1 MPEGKHVKPLQIPI
15 EHKTLANG
23 LRVVV
28 APDST
33 APVVTVGVYYKIG
46 FRLEPRGRSG
56 FAHLFEHMMF
66 QGSENAPKMQHIK
79 LVNSSGGVLNGS
91 TMHDV
96 TNYFEAVPSN
106 ALERVLWLEADRMRA
121 LKVDE
126 ENLRNQRDVV
136 KEEVRV
142 NVMNQPYGGFPWLDM
157 PPVAFRN
164 WANAHNFYGDFAD
177 LDAASL
183 ADVQTFFR
191 TYYIPNNA
199 VLLIL
204 GDVNFTDGFALAEK
218 YFGNIPAGQPPKFA
232 DAAEPK
238 QTEERRGEVVEQFGT
253 LPAMAIGYL
262 MPQRRTA
269 EWCAMALLDQ
279 VLHGGRAGRVYRDLV
294 LEKQLAVEADG
305 GVDDL
310 FGYDGPTQ
318 MTTRIF
324 HKPEVSSEETLGA
337 FDQIIREIQEKG
349 ITANELAQIKVK
361 WCSDYFAT
369 LEGGR
374 GGHMPKFGLMHLL
387 ACFTLFDG
395 EAQLVNTIL
404 DGFLAVTTEQVQE
417 AARSFLQPQNRA
429 IVFRKPNAKP
439 AEVAA

>member
-1 MPEGKHVKPLQIPI
+1 MKPLQIPI
-15 EHKTLANG
+15 EHKTFTNG

-46 FRLEPRGRSG
+46 FRLEPLGRSG

-91 TMHDV
+91 TMYDV

-106 ALERVLWLEADRMRA
+106 ALERMLWLEADRMRA
-121 LKVDE
+121 LKVDD

-191 TYYIPNNA
+191 TYYLPNNA

-204 GDVNFTDGFALAEK
+204 GDVNVADGFSLAEK
-218 YFGNIPAGQPPKFA
+218 YFGSIPAGAPPQFA
-232 DAAEPK
+232 DPTEP
-238 QTEERRGEVVEQFGT
+238 QQVEERRGHVVEKFGT
-253 LPAMAIGYL
+253 LPAMAVGYV
-262 MPQRRTA
+262 MPPRRTPDC
-269 EWCAMALLDQ
+269 CAMALLDQ
-279 VLHGGRAGRVYRDLV
+279 ALHGGRAGRVYRELV
-294 LEKQLAVEADG
+294 LEKQIAVEADG
-305 GVDDL
+305 GVDDI
-310 FGYDGPTQ
+310 FGYDGPSQ

-324 HKPEVSSEETLGA
+324 HKPEISSEDTLAA
-337 FDQIIREIQEKG
+337 FDEIVRIMQEKG
-349 ITANELAQIKVK
+349 ISDSELDQLKIK
-361 WCSDYFAT
+361 WRSDYFAT

-374 GGHMPKFGLMHLL
+374 GGHMPKYGLMHLL

-395 EAQLVNTIL
+395 DPQLVNTIL
-404 DGFLAVTTEQVQE
+404 DGFMAVTKEQVQDG
-417 AARSFLQPQNRA
+417 ARKYLQPQNRA
-429 IVFRKPNAKP
+429 IVFRKPIAKS
-439 AEVAA
+439 EQEAA

>member
-1 MPEGKHVKPLQIPI
+1 VKPLQIRL
-15 EHKTLANG
+15 ETATLGNG

-28 APDST
+28 APDAT

-46 FRLEPRGRSG
+46 FRLEPQGRSG

-91 TMHDV
+91 TMYDV
-96 TNYFEAVPSN
+96 TNYYEAVPSN

-121 LKVDE
+121 LKVDD

-183 ADVQTFFR
+183 VDVQKFFR
-191 TYYIPNNA
+191 TYYVPNNA
-199 VLLIL
+199 VLLML
-204 GDVNFTDGFALAEK
+204 GDVEPKEGLALAEK
-218 YFGNIPAGQPPKFA
+218 YFAGIPSGAAPPFA
-232 DAAEPK
+232 DSSESP
-238 QTEERRGEVVEQFGT
+238 QTEERRGNVEEKFGT
-253 LPAMAIGYL
+253 LPAMAIAYVL
-262 MPQRRTA
+262 PKRRSA

-279 VLHGGRAGRVYRDLV
+279 ALHGGRAGRIPRELV
-294 LEKQLAVEADG
+294 LEKQIAVEADG
-305 GVDDL
+305 GIDDL
-310 FGYDGPTQ
+310 FGYNGPAQ
-318 MTTRIF
+318 MTTRIL
-324 HKPEVSSEETLGA
+324 HKPEYTADQTLVA
-337 FDQIIREIQEKG
+337 FDAVIRDVMEKG
-349 ITANELAQIKVK
+349 IGAEELEQIKVK
-361 WCSDYFAT
+361 WRSDYYST

-374 GGHMPKFGLMHLL
+374 GGYMPRYGLMHLL
-387 ACFTLFDG
+387 ACFTLFDN
-395 EAQLVNTIL
+395 EPQLVNTIL
-404 DGFLAVTTEQVQE
+404 DGFLKVKSEDVQ
-417 AARSFLQPQNRA
+417 AAAKKFLQPANRA
-429 IVFRKPNAKP
+429 IVFRTPVAKN
-439 AEVAA
+439 EKEAA

>member
-1 MPEGKHVKPLQIPI
+1 MKPLQTAI
-15 EHKTLANG
+15 EHKTFANG

-91 TMHDV
+91 TMYDV

-106 ALERVLWLEADRMRA
+106 ALERMLWLEADRMRA
-121 LKVDE
+121 LKVDD

-191 TYYIPNNA
+191 TYYVPNNA

-204 GDVNFTDGFALAEK
+204 GDVNVADGFSLAEK
-218 YFGNIPAGQPPKFA
+218 YFGSIPAGPPPQFA
-232 DAAEPK
+232 DPSEP
-238 QTEERRGEVVEQFGT
+238 QQVEERRGHVVEKFGT
-253 LPAMAIGYL
+253 LPAMAVGYV
-262 MPQRRTA
+262 MPPRRTPD
-269 EWCAMALLDQ
+269 WCAMALLDQ
-279 VLHGGRAGRVYRDLV
+279 ALHGGRAGRVYRELV
-294 LEKQLAVEADG
+294 FEKQIAVEADG
-305 GVDDL
+305 GVDDI
-310 FGYDGPTQ
+310 FGYDGPSQ

-324 HKPEVSSEETLGA
+324 HKPEISSEDTLAA
-337 FDQIIREIQEKG
+337 FDEIVRIMQEKG
-349 ITANELAQIKVK
+349 ISDSELDQLKIK
-361 WCSDYFAT
+361 WRSDYFAT

-374 GGHMPKFGLMHLL
+374 GGHMPKYGLMHLL

-395 EAQLVNTIL
+395 DPQLVNTIL
-404 DGFLAVTTEQVQE
+404 DGFLAVTKEQVQD
-417 AARSFLQPQNRA
+417 AAHKYLQPQNRA
-429 IVFRKPNAKP
+429 IVFRKPIAKS
-439 AEVAA
+439 EQEAA

>member
-1 MPEGKHVKPLQIPI
+1 
-15 EHKTLANG
+15 
-23 LRVVV
+23 
-28 APDST
+28 
-33 APVVTVGVYYKIG
+33 VGVYYKIG

-91 TMHDV
+91 TMYDV

-106 ALERVLWLEADRMRA
+106 ALERMLWLEADRMRA
-121 LKVDE
+121 LKVDD

-191 TYYIPNNA
+191 TYYLPNNA

-204 GDVNFTDGFALAEK
+204 GDVNVADGFSLAEK
-218 YFGNIPAGQPPKFA
+218 YFGSIPAGLPPQFA
-232 DAAEPK
+232 DPTEP
-238 QTEERRGEVVEQFGT
+238 QQVEERRGHVVEKFGT
-253 LPAMAIGYL
+253 LPAMAVGYV
-262 MPQRRTA
+262 MPPRRTPD
-269 EWCAMALLDQ
+269 WCAMALLDQ
-279 VLHGGRAGRVYRDLV
+279 ALHGGRAGRVYRELV
-294 LEKQLAVEADG
+294 LEKQIAVEADG
-305 GVDDL
+305 GVDDI
-310 FGYDGPTQ
+310 FGYDGPSQ

-324 HKPEVSSEETLGA
+324 HKPEISSEDTLAA
-337 FDQIIREIQEKG
+337 FDQIVRIMQENG
-349 ITANELAQIKVK
+349 ISDFELDQLKVK
-361 WCSDYFAT
+361 WRSDYFAT

-374 GGHMPKFGLMHLL
+374 GGHMPKYGLMHLL

-395 EAQLVNTIL
+395 DPQLVNTIL
-404 DGFLAVTTEQVQE
+404 DGFLAVTKEQVQD
-417 AARSFLQPQNRA
+417 AARKYLQPRNRA
-429 IVFRKPNAKP
+429 IVFRKPIAKS
-439 AEVAA
+439 EQEAA

>member
-1 MPEGKHVKPLQIPI
+1 VKPLQIPI

-23 LRVVV
+23 LHVVV

-46 FRLEPRGRSG
+46 FRLEPQGRSG

-91 TMHDV
+91 TMYDF

-106 ALERVLWLEADRMRA
+106 ALERMLWLEADRMRA
-121 LKVDE
+121 LKVDD

-204 GDVNFTDGFALAEK
+204 GDVNLADGFALAEK
-218 YFGNIPAGQPPKFA
+218 HFGNIPAGPPPKFA
-232 DAAEPK
+232 DPAEPR
-238 QTEERRGEVVEQFGT
+238 QIEERRGDVVEKFGT
-253 LPAMAIGYL
+253 LPAMAIGYVL
-262 MPQRRTA
+262 PPRRTP

-279 VLHGGRAGRVYRDLV
+279 ALHGGRAGRVYRELV
-294 LEKQLAVEADG
+294 LEKQLAVDADG
-305 GVDDL
+305 GIDDV
-310 FGYDGPTQ
+310 FVYDGPTQ
-318 MTTRIF
+318 LTTRIF
-324 HKPEVSSEETLGA
+324 HKPEISSAETLAA
-337 FDQIIREIQEKG
+337 FDAIVREVQETG
-349 ITANELAQIKVK
+349 ISDSELEQLKVK
-361 WCSDYFAT
+361 FRSDYFAT
-369 LEGGR
+369 LESGR
-374 GGHMPKFGLMHLL
+374 GGSMPKFGLMHLL
-387 ACFTLFDG
+387 AGFTLLDG
-395 EAQLVNTIL
+395 DPKLVNTIL
-404 DGFLAVTTEQVQE
+404 NGFLAVSKEQVLG
-417 AARSFLQPQNRA
+417 AARKFLQPQNRA
-429 IVFRKPNAKP
+429 IVFRKP
-439 AEVAA
+439 AAGSAQEAA

>member
-1 MPEGKHVKPLQIPI
+1 MKPLQIPI

-46 FRLEPRGRSG
+46 FRLEPHGRSG

-91 TMHDV
+91 TMYDV

-106 ALERVLWLEADRMRA
+106 ALERILWLEADRMRA
-121 LKVDE
+121 LKVDD

-218 YFGNIPAGQPPKFA
+218 YFGNIPTGAPPKFA
-232 DAAEPK
+232 DPTEPK
-238 QTEERRGEVVEQFGT
+238 QTAERRGEVVEKFGT
-253 LPAMAIGYL
+253 LPAMAIGYV
-262 MPQRRTA
+262 MPQRRTP

-279 VLHGGRAGRVYRDLV
+279 ALHGGRAGRVYRELV
-294 LEKQLAVEADG
+294 LEKQLAVDADG
-305 GVDDL
+305 GIDDV
-310 FGYDGPTQ
+310 FVYDGPTQ
-318 MTTRIF
+318 MTTRVF
-324 HKPEVSSEETLGA
+324 HKPEISCEETLAA
-337 FDQIIREIQEKG
+337 FDAIVREVQEKG
-349 ITANELAQIKVK
+349 ITDSELNQLKVK
-361 WCSDYFAT
+361 WRSDYFAT

-374 GGHMPKFGLMHLL
+374 GGSMPKFGLMHLL
-387 ACFTLFDG
+387 AGFTLLDG
-395 EAQLVNTIL
+395 DPRLANTIL
-404 DGFLAVTTEQVQE
+404 DGFLDVTPEQILA
-417 AARSFLQPQNRA
+417 AARKFLQPQNRA
-429 IVFRKPNAKP
+429 IVFRKPPAKSVQ
-439 AEVAA
+439 EAA

>member
-1 MPEGKHVKPLQIPI
+1 VKPLHIPI

-23 LRVVV
+23 LHVVV

-46 FRLEPRGRSG
+46 FRLEPQGRSG

-91 TMHDV
+91 TMYDL

-121 LKVDE
+121 LKVDD

-183 ADVQTFFR
+183 ADVQAFFR

-204 GDVNFTDGFALAEK
+204 GDVNLADGFALAEK
-218 YFGNIPAGQPPKFA
+218 YFGNIPAGPPPKFA
-232 DAAEPK
+232 DPAEPR
-238 QTEERRGEVVEQFGT
+238 QTEERRGDVVEKFGT
-253 LPAMAIGYL
+253 LPAMAIGYVL
-262 MPQRRTA
+262 PARRTP

-279 VLHGGRAGRVYRDLV
+279 ALHGGRAGRVYRELV

-305 GVDDL
+305 GIDDV
-310 FGYDGPTQ
+310 FVYDGPTQ
-318 MTTRIF
+318 LTTRIF
-324 HKPEVSSEETLGA
+324 HKPEISSAETLAA
-337 FDQIIREIQEKG
+337 FDCIVHDVQENG
-349 ITANELAQIKVK
+349 ISDSELEQLKVK
-361 WCSDYFAT
+361 FRSDYFAT
-369 LEGGR
+369 LESGR
-374 GGHMPKFGLMHLL
+374 GGSMPKFGLMHLL
-387 ACFTLFDG
+387 AGFTLLDG
-395 EAQLVNTIL
+395 DPKLVNTIL
-404 DGFLAVTTEQVQE
+404 DGFLSVSKEQVLD
-417 AARSFLQPQNRA
+417 AARKFLQPQNRA
-429 IVFRKPNAKP
+429 IVFRKP
-439 AEVAA
+439 AAGSALEAA

>member
-1 MPEGKHVKPLQIPI
+1 MKPLQIPI
-15 EHKTLANG
+15 EHQTLSNG

-28 APDST
+28 APDSI

-46 FRLEPRGRSG
+46 FRLEPQGRSG

-91 TMHDV
+91 TMYDL

-121 LKVDE
+121 LKVDD

-204 GDVNFTDGFALAEK
+204 GDVNFADGFSLAEK
-218 YFGNIPAGQPPKFA
+218 HFGNIPAGPPPEFA
-232 DAAEPK
+232 DPTEPA
-238 QTEERRGEVVEQFGT
+238 QTEERRGDVVEKFGT
-253 LPAMAIGYL
+253 LPAMAIGYV
-262 MPQRRTA
+262 MPHRRTP

-279 VLHGGRAGRVYRDLV
+279 ALHGGRAGRVYRELV
-294 LEKQLAVEADG
+294 LEKQLAVDADG
-305 GVDDL
+305 GIDDV
-310 FGYDGPTQ
+310 FVYDGPTQ

-324 HKPEVSSEETLGA
+324 HKPEVSSAETLAA
-337 FDQIIREIQEKG
+337 FDSIVREVQDKG
-349 ITANELAQIKVK
+349 ITDSELEQLKVK
-361 WCSDYFAT
+361 FRSDYFAT
-369 LEGGR
+369 LESGR
-374 GGHMPKFGLMHLL
+374 GGSMPKFGLMHLL
-387 ACFTLFDG
+387 AGFTLLDG
-395 EAQLVNTIL
+395 DPKLVNTIL
-404 DGFLAVTTEQVQE
+404 DGFLAVSRQQVLH
-417 AARSFLQPQNRA
+417 AAHKFLQPQNRA
-429 IVFRKPNAKP
+429 IVFRKPASNSAQ
-439 AEVAA
+439 EAA

>member
-1 MPEGKHVKPLQIPI
+1 VKSPQIPLETAI
-15 EHKTLANG
+15 LANG

-28 APDST
+28 APDVS

-46 FRLEPRGRSG
+46 FRLEPQGRSG

-79 LVNSSGGVLNGS
+79 LINSSGGVLNGS
-91 TMHDV
+91 TMYDV
-96 TNYFEAVPSN
+96 TNYYEAVPSN
-106 ALERVLWLEADRMRA
+106 ALERVLWLEGDRMRA
-121 LKVDE
+121 LKVDD

-191 TYYIPNNA
+191 TYYVPNNA
-199 VLLIL
+199 VLLLL
-204 GDVNFTDGFALAEK
+204 GDVDAKEGLALAEK
-218 YFGNIPAGQPPKFA
+218 HFAGIPAGAAPPLA
-232 DAAEPK
+232 DSSEP
-238 QTEERRGEVVEQFGT
+238 QQGEERRGNVEEKFGT
-253 LPAMAIGYL
+253 LAALAIGYVL
-262 MPQRRTA
+262 PKRRSA
-269 EWCAMALLDQ
+269 EWYTMALLDQ
-279 VLHGGRAGRVYRDLV
+279 ALHGGRAGRVHRELV
-294 LEKQLAVEADG
+294 LEKQIAVEADG

-310 FGYDGPTQ
+310 FGYNGPAQ
-318 MTTRIF
+318 MTTRIL
-324 HKPEVSSEETLGA
+324 HKPQYTGEQTLAA
-337 FDQIIREIQEKG
+337 FDAVIREVKEKG
-349 ITANELAQIKVK
+349 IGADELEQIKVK
-361 WCSDYFAT
+361 WRSDYYST

-374 GGHMPKFGLMHLL
+374 GGYMPRYGLMHLL

-395 EAQLVNTIL
+395 EPQLVNTIL
-404 DGFLAVTTEQVQE
+404 NGFLNVTKEDVQ
-417 AARSFLQPQNRA
+417 AAADKFLQPRNRA
-429 IVFRKPNAKP
+429 IVFRTPVAKN
-439 AEVAA
+439 EKEAA

>member
-1 MPEGKHVKPLQIPI
+1 VKPLQIPI
-15 EHKTLANG
+15 EHQTLSNG

-28 APDST
+28 APDSI

-46 FRLEPRGRSG
+46 FRLEPQGRSG

-91 TMHDV
+91 TMYDL

-121 LKVDE
+121 LKVDD

-204 GDVNFTDGFALAEK
+204 GDVNFADGFALAEK
-218 YFGNIPAGQPPKFA
+218 HFGNIPAGPPPKFA
-232 DAAEPK
+232 DPTEPA
-238 QTEERRGEVVEQFGT
+238 QTEERRGDVVEKFGT
-253 LPAMAIGYL
+253 LPAMAIGYV
-262 MPQRRTA
+262 MPPRRTP

-279 VLHGGRAGRVYRDLV
+279 ALHGGRAGRVYRELV
-294 LEKQLAVEADG
+294 LEKQLAVDADG
-305 GVDDL
+305 GIDDV
-310 FGYDGPTQ
+310 FVYDGPTQ

-324 HKPEVSSEETLGA
+324 HKPEVSSAETLAA
-337 FDQIIREIQEKG
+337 FDSIVREVQEKG
-349 ITANELAQIKVK
+349 IADSELEQLKVK
-361 WCSDYFAT
+361 FRSDYFAT

-374 GGHMPKFGLMHLL
+374 GGSMPKFGLMHLL
-387 ACFTLFDG
+387 AGFTLLDG
-395 EAQLVNTIL
+395 DPKLVNTIL
-404 DGFLAVTTEQVQE
+404 GGFLTVTPRQVLD
-417 AARSFLQPQNRA
+417 AARKFLQPQNRA
-429 IVFRKPNAKP
+429 IVFRKPASNP
-439 AEVAA
+439 AQEAA